1 MWDKM
6 PANGHNFFSDS
17 QQSSERLQKIFD
29 YVYANVPFFQKR
41 YQDAGLAPGS
51 IRSLDD
57 LKQIPFSN
65 KLDLRDNY
73 PLGLVATKPE
83 KIVRL
88 HASSGTKGKPTI
100 VAYSQA
106 DIDLL
111 AEVCARSLAACGVR
125 AGDILQNS
133 FGYGL
138 FTGGLGLHYGAERLG
153 ATVLPASSGQSQKQV
168 MLLRDLGARALAC
181 TPSYALNLVCTMDEM
196 GIEPDMLNLEIGIFG
211 AEPWSEK
218 LREELQAR
226 LKVSAF
232 DIYGLSEIIGP
243 GVAIECTAKNGLH
256 IWDDH
261 FLPEIIDPKTQKVL
275 PPGAEGELV
284 LTSLT
289 KQALPLIR
297 YRTGDISCLLPE
309 PCACGRTQVRMAR
322 INSRLDDLLIIRGVN
337 LYPQEV
343 ARVLEQF
350 KELSSH
356 YQVIV
361 DRQKALDT
369 LEILVE
375 VSAEHTNE
383 ELDALSHKAGSM
395 VKDLLGLTA
404 EITLVPPKS
413 LPRSEG
419 KTIRVI
425 DRRVN

>member
-1 MWDKM
+1 ML
-6 PANGHNFFSDS
+6 AISFSCG
-17 QQSSERLQKIFD
+17 QTMQLERLEKIFD

-41 YQDAGLAPGS
+41 YQSANLSPGF

-57 LKQIPFSN
+57 LKRIPFST
-65 KLDLRDNY
+65 KTDLRDNY
-73 PLGLVATKPE
+73 PLGLVATPHAN
-83 KIVRL
+83 IVRL

-100 VAYSQA
+100 VAYSQEDMDIWA
-106 DIDLL
+106 D
-111 AEVCARSLAACGVR
+111 VCARSLALTGLK
-125 AGDILQNS
+125 AGDVLQNS

-138 FTGGLGLHYGAERLG
+138 FTGGLGLHDGAERLG

-168 MLLRDLGARALAC
+168 MLLRDLRARALAC
-181 TPSYALNLVCTMDEM
+181 TPSYALNLLCTMEEM
-196 GIEPDMLNLEIGIFG
+196 GVEPDSLNLEIGIFG

-218 LREELQAR
+218 LREELEAR
-226 LKVSAF
+226 LEISAF

-243 GVAIECTAKNGLH
+243 GVAIECSAKNGLH

-261 FLPEIIDPKTQKVL
+261 FLPEIIDPKTQEVL
-275 PPGAEGELV
+275 PFGEEGELV

-289 KQALPLIR
+289 KKALPLIR
-297 YRTGDISCLLPE
+297 YRTGDISSLLPGA
-309 PCACGRTQVRMAR
+309 CACGKTTARMSR

-343 ARVLEQF
+343 EHVLEQF
-350 KELSSH
+350 NELSSH

-375 VSAEHTNE
+375 VSTEHSNE
-383 ELDALSHKAGSM
+383 TLDAVSHKAGSLL
-395 VKDLLGLTA
+395 KDILGLSA
-404 EITLVPPKS
+404 EITLVPPRS

-425 DRRVN
+425 DKRVN